1 MPIYTAPVED
11 MMFLFDKLRNNKNY
25 NEIEKYKEVNSELVK
40 NILDEAAKIN
50 QNIILP
56 LAKSGDENPTILEN
70 GVVRTPPGYKEAYA
84 KYIEDGWTSLSCDPK
99 YGGQG
104 MPKTVSAFFDE
115 MLSSASLSFKLYSEL
130 SIGAYNC
137 IHHHAKEEI
146 KDKYLPK
153 MVEGK
158 WSGTMCLTEPVCG
171 TDLGLLKTKA
181 VEQSDGTF
189 KISGQK
195 IFITSG
201 DHDLTENI
209 IHLVIARAT
218 DSPKGTK
225 GISLFLVPK
234 FKVNEDGSIGSKNG
248 ISTGSI
254 ESKMGVKG
262 SATCVLN
269 FDDAVGYMIG
279 PKNKG
284 LNAMF
289 TMMNLER
296 IVVGIQGLGISEIAY
311 QNSLAYAKERK
322 QGKSHKSQ
330 SDEII
335 NKIQKTIKKFLP
347 FDNDKADF
355 IIEHA
360 DIRKTLLNMKSIIE
374 GERALCF
381 WLSQQTEVSLN
392 HKDEKVRQEASDF
405 VSLMTPVVKTMFTDM
420 GMEITSDAMQIHGGY
435 GYTIDQGI
443 EQLYRDNRITP
454 IYEGTNSIQAID
466 LVFRKLVNKNGDII
480 DKYLDMIKSDCN
492 IGDEKIKPYGE
503 DFNIHIEILSNFTS
517 WIKEK
522 IQNSKDDASA
532 ACNDYLKALG
542 FVSIAHAWIKV
553 LEVSFKDY
561 DNNKDFYEDKIQTAK
576 FYFKR
581 VLPRV
586 ENHFKSATTGSDYIM
601 NFKFK

>member
-1 MPIYTAPVED
+1 MTD
-11 MMFLFDKLRNNKNY
+11 
-25 NEIEKYKEVNSELVK
+25 K
-40 NILDEAAKIN
+40 NILDEAAKLN

-56 LAKSGDENPTILEN
+56 LAKIGDENPTVLEN
-70 GVVRTPPGYKEAYA
+70 GVVRTPPGYREAYT
-84 KYIEDGWTSLSCDPK
+84 KFIEDGWTSLSCDPK

-137 IHHHAKEEI
+137 INHHASEEI
-146 KDKYLPK
+146 KNKYLPK
-153 MVEGK
+153 IVEGK

-181 VEQSDGTF
+181 EEQSNGSY
-189 KISGQK
+189 KINGQK

-234 FKVNEDGSIGSKNG
+234 FRVNEDGSLGPRNG

-254 ESKMGVKG
+254 ESKMGIKG

-269 FDDAVGYMIG
+269 FDDAEGYMIG

-284 LNAMF
+284 LNSMF

-296 IVVGIQGLGISEIAY
+296 IVVGIQGLGISETAY
-311 QNSLAYAKERK
+311 QNSLSYAKERK
-322 QGKSHKSQ
+322 QGKSNNSKST
-330 SDEII
+330 
-335 NKIQKTIKKFLP
+335 NG
-347 FDNDKADF
+347 ADY

-360 DIRKTLLNMKSIIE
+360 DIRKSLLNMKSIIE

-381 WLSQQTEVSLN
+381 WLSQQTEVSLYHN
-392 HKDEKVRQEASDF
+392 DEKIKKEASDF
-405 VSLMTPVVKTMFTDM
+405 VSLMTPVVKTMFTDL
-420 GMEITSDAMQIHGGY
+420 GMEITSDAMQVHGGY
-435 GYTIDQGI
+435 GYTKDQGI

-454 IYEGTNSIQAID
+454 IYEGTNSVQAID
-466 LVFRKLVNKNGDII
+466 LVFRKLINKNDDVI
-480 DKYLDMIKSDCN
+480 DKYINMIKKDIN
-492 IGDEKIKPYGE
+492 IENQKLKPFID
-503 DFNIHIEILSNFTS
+503 DFNNNLEILKTFTD
-517 WIKEK
+517 WIKDK
-522 IQNSKDDASA
+522 LQNSKDDASA
-532 ACNDYLKALG
+532 ACNDYLKTLG
-542 FVSIAHAWIKV
+542 FVSIAHSWIKV
-553 LEVSFKDY
+553 LEVCFKEY

-581 VLPRV
+581 VLPRA
-586 ENHFKSATTGSDYIM
+586 ESHFKTAISGSDYIM
-601 NFKFK
+601 NFKFN

>member
-1 MPIYTAPVED
+1 MPSYIAPVED
-11 MMFLFDKLRNNKNY
+11 MMFLFNKLRNNKKY

-40 NILDEAAKIN
+40 DILEEAAKIT
-50 QNIILP
+50 QNLILP
-56 LAKSGDENPTILEN
+56 LAKSGDDNPPILEN
-70 GVVRTPPGYKEAYA
+70 GVVRTSPGYKEAYE
-84 KYIEDGWTSLSCDPK
+84 KFIEDGWISLSCDPK

-115 MLSSASLSFKLYSEL
+115 MLSSTCLSFKLYSEL
-130 SIGAYNC
+130 TIGAYNC
-137 IHHHAKEEI
+137 ILKHGSDEI
-146 KDKYLPK
+146 KNKYLPK

-181 VEQSDGTF
+181 EEQSDGTY

-209 IHLVIARAT
+209 IHLVLARAT

-234 FKVNEDGSIGSKNG
+234 FNVKEDGTVGSRNAV
-248 ISTGSI
+248 STGSI
-254 ESKMGVKG
+254 EEKMGIKA

-284 LNAMF
+284 LNSMF

-296 IVVGIQGLGISEIAY
+296 IVVGIQGLGMSEIAY
-311 QNSLAYAKERK
+311 QNSLSYAKERK
-322 QGKSHKSQ
+322 QGKSNNTKS
-330 SDEII
+330 E
-335 NKIQKTIKKFLP
+335 NG
-347 FDNDKADF
+347 ADF
-355 IIEHA
+355 IIDHA
-360 DIRKTLLNMKSIIE
+360 DIRRSLLNMKSIIE

-392 HKDEKVRQEASDF
+392 HSDEKVKKEASDF
-405 VSLMTPVVKTMFTDM
+405 VSLMTPVVKSMFTDL
-420 GMEITSDAMQIHGGY
+420 GMEITSEAMQIHGGY
-435 GYTIDQGI
+435 GFTKDLGI

-454 IYEGTNSIQAID
+454 IYEGTNSVQAAD
-466 LVFRKLVNKNGDII
+466 LVFRKLVTKNGDII
-480 DKYLDMIKSDCN
+480 DKYLKLVKGEINIK
-492 IGDEKIKPYGE
+492 DEKMQLFTKQLDHYLDMLIK
-503 DFNIHIEILSNFTS
+503 FTD
-517 WIKEK
+517 WIKENIK
-522 IQNSKDDASA
+522 DSKDDVSA
-532 ACNDYLKALG
+532 ACNDYLKVLG
-542 FVSIAHAWIKV
+542 LVATAHAWIKV

-561 DNNKDFYEDKIQTAK
+561 ENNKDFYEDKIQTAN
-576 FYFKR
+576 FYFNR
-581 VLPRV
+581 VLPRA
-586 ENHFKSATTGSDYIM
+586 ESYFKAATTGSKYIM
-601 NFKFK
+601 DFKFN

>member
-1 MPIYTAPVED
+1 MPSYSAPVKD
-11 MMFLFDKLRNNKNY
+11 MMFLYEKLRDNKNY
-25 NEIEKYKEVNSELVK
+25 NDLERYNEVSSDLVK
-40 NILDEAAKIN
+40 DILEEAAKIN
-50 QNIILP
+50 QNLILP
-56 LAKSGDENPTILEN
+56 LAKIGDENPAVLEN
-70 GVVRTPPGYKEAYA
+70 GVVRTPPGYKEAYK

-137 IHHHAKEEI
+137 INHHATDEI

-153 MVEGK
+153 IVEGK

-181 VEQSDGTF
+181 VSQSDGTY
-189 KISGQK
+189 KITGQK

-209 IHLVIARAT
+209 VHLVLARST
-218 DSPKGTK
+218 DSPSGTK

-234 FKVNEDGSIGSKNG
+234 FLVNQDGSVGQRNG

-254 ESKMGVKG
+254 ETKMGIKG

-269 FDDAVGYMIG
+269 FDDATGYMIG
-279 PKNKG
+279 PKDKG

-322 QGKSHKSQ
+322 QGKTNNSKST
-330 SDEII
+330 
-335 NKIQKTIKKFLP
+335 NG
-347 FDNDKADF
+347 ADF
-355 IIEHA
+355 IIDHA
-360 DIRKTLLNMKSIIE
+360 DIRRTLLNMKSIIE

-381 WLSQQTEVSLN
+381 WLSQQTEVSL
-392 HKDEKVRQEASDF
+392 HHPDEKIKQEASDY
-405 VSLMTPVVKTMFTDM
+405 VSLMTPVVKSLFTDLA
-420 GMEITSDAMQIHGGY
+420 MEITSDAMQIHGGY
-435 GYTIDQGI
+435 GYTKDQGI

-454 IYEGTNSIQAID
+454 IYEGTNSVQAAD
-466 LVFRKLVNKNGDII
+466 LVFRKLINRNGDVIS
-480 DKYLDMIKSDCN
+480 KFLEMIKSECEN
-492 IGDEKIKPYGE
+492 KHEKVKSFTKDLTYYL
-503 DFNIHIEILSNFTS
+503 DILSKFTG
-517 WIKEK
+517 WIVDKSK
-522 IQNSKDDASA
+522 IEKDDVSA
-532 ACNDYLKALG
+532 AANDYLKSLG
-542 FVSIAHAWIKV
+542 YISIAFSWIKI
-553 LEVSFKDY
+553 LEISFKDY
-561 DNNKDFYEDKIQTAK
+561 EENKEFYSDKINTAK
-576 FYFKR
+576 FYFEK
-581 VLPRV
+581 VLPRA
-586 ENHFKSATTGSDYIM
+586 EYHYKSAVSGSSNIM
-601 NFKFK
+601 KFKFN

>member
-1 MPIYTAPVED
+1 MPSYIAPVDD
-11 MMFLFDKLRNNKNY
+11 MMFLFEKLRDNKNY
-25 NEIEKYKEVNSELVK
+25 NELEKYKDVSPELVK
-40 NILDEAAKIN
+40 DILEEAAKIN
-50 QNIILP
+50 QNLILP
-56 LAKSGDENPTILEN
+56 LAKAGDENPAILEN
-70 GVVRTPPGYKEAYA
+70 GVVRTPPGYKEAYQ

-104 MPKTVSAFFDE
+104 MPRTVSAFFDE
-115 MLSSASLSFKLYSEL
+115 MISSASLAFKLYSEL
-130 SIGAYNC
+130 TLGAYNC
-137 IHHHAKEEI
+137 IHHHATDEI
-146 KDKYLPK
+146 KNKYLPK

-181 VEQSDGTF
+181 VEQPDGTY
-189 KISGQK
+189 KITGQK

-234 FKVNEDGSIGSKNG
+234 FIVKEDGTVGSRNG

-254 ESKMGVKG
+254 ETKMGIKG

-269 FDDAVGYMIG
+269 FDEATGIMIG

-284 LNAMF
+284 LSQMF

-311 QNSLAYAKERK
+311 QNSLNYAKERK
-322 QGKSHKSQ
+322 QGKSNNNKS
-330 SDEII
+330 E
-335 NKIQKTIKKFLP
+335 NG
-347 FDNDKADF
+347 KADS

-392 HKDEKVRQEASDF
+392 HDDLKIKQEALDI
-405 VSLMTPVVKTMFTDM
+405 VSLMTPVVKSLFSDL
-420 GMEITSDAMQIHGGY
+420 GMEITSDAMQIFGGY
-435 GYTIDQGI
+435 GYTKDQGI

-454 IYEGTNSIQAID
+454 IYEGTNSVQAAD
-466 LVFRKLVNKNGDII
+466 LVFRKLSTKNGNIVDKFMNLIKSETNSDDEKMKPFVDTLNYNLGILKKFSDWTI
-480 DKYLDMIKSDCN
+480 DKIKTN
-492 IGDEKIKPYGE
+492 
-503 DFNIHIEILSNFTS
+503 
-517 WIKEK
+517 
-522 IQNSKDDASA
+522 KDDVSA
-532 ACNDYLKALG
+532 AANDYLKTLG
-542 FVSIAHAWIKV
+542 YISLAFSWVKV
-553 LEVSFKDY
+553 LTVSFKDFEE
-561 DNNKDFYEDKIQTAK
+561 NKKFHEDKINTAK
-576 FYFKR
+576 FYFEK
-581 VLPRV
+581 VLPRA
-586 ENHFKSATTGSDYIM
+586 EQHYKSAISGSSNIM
-601 NFKFK
+601 NFKFN

>member
-1 MPIYTAPVED
+1 MPNYTAPVED
-11 MMFLFDKLRNNKNY
+11 MMFLFEKLRNNKNY

-40 NILDEAAKIN
+40 DILVEAAKIN
-50 QNIILP
+50 ENLILP
-56 LAKSGDENPTILEN
+56 LAKSGDENPTVLEN
-70 GVVRTPPGYKEAYA
+70 GVVRTPPGYKEAYS

-137 IHHHAKEEI
+137 ISHHATEEI

-189 KISGQK
+189 KLSGQK

-209 IHLVIARAT
+209 IHLVIARAA
-218 DSPKGTK
+218 DSPAGTK

-234 FKVNEDGSIGSKNG
+234 FIVNEDGSVGARNG

-254 ESKMGVKG
+254 ESKMGIKG

-279 PKNKG
+279 SKNKG

-311 QNSLAYAKERK
+311 QNSLSYAKERK
-322 QGKSHKSQ
+322 QGKTNNTKST
-330 SDEII
+330 
-335 NKIQKTIKKFLP
+335 NG
-347 FDNDKADF
+347 ADF

-360 DIRKTLLNMKSIIE
+360 DIKKSLLNMKSIIE

-381 WLSQQTEVSLN
+381 WLSQQTEVSLY
-392 HKDEKVRQEASDF
+392 HPDEKVKQEASDF

-420 GMEITSDAMQIHGGY
+420 GMEITSEAMQVHGGY
-435 GYTIDQGI
+435 GYTKDQGI

-454 IYEGTNSIQAID
+454 IYEGTNSIQAAD

-480 DKYLDMIKSDCN
+480 DRYLELIKNDCN
-492 IGDEKIKPYGE
+492 TDNKKLKPFINE
-503 DFNIHIEILSNFTS
+503 LEIHLKILSNFSS

-542 FVSIAHAWIKV
+542 FVAIAHAWVKV

-561 DNNKDFYEDKIQTAK
+561 DQNKNFYEDKIQTAN

-586 ENHFKSATTGSDYIM
+586 ESHFKTATSGSDYIM
-601 NFKFK
+601 NFKFN

>member
-1 MPIYTAPVED
+1 MTTYSAPVED
-11 MMFLFDKLRNNKNY
+11 MMFLFEKLRDNKNY
-25 NEIEKYKEVNSELVK
+25 NELEKYKEVSPELVK
-40 NILDEAAKIN
+40 DILEEAAKIN
-50 QNIILP
+50 QNLILP
-56 LAKSGDENPTILEN
+56 LAKIGDESPAVLEN
-70 GVVRTPPGYKEAYA
+70 GVVRTPPGYKEAYQ

-137 IHHHAKEEI
+137 INHHASDEI
-146 KDKYLPK
+146 KNMYLPK

-181 VEQSDGTF
+181 EKQSDGTY
-189 KISGQK
+189 KITGQK

-201 DHDLTENI
+201 DQDLTENI

-218 DSPKGTK
+218 DSPAGTK

-234 FKVNEDGSIGSKNG
+234 FKVNEDGTVGQRNG

-254 ESKMGVKG
+254 ESKMGIKG

-269 FDDAVGYMIG
+269 FDQATGFMIG
-279 PKNKG
+279 KKDKG

-322 QGKSHKSQ
+322 QGKTNNTKST
-330 SDEII
+330 
-335 NKIQKTIKKFLP
+335 NG
-347 FDNDKADF
+347 ADF

-360 DIRKTLLNMKSIIE
+360 DIRRSLLNMKSIIE

-392 HKDEKVRQEASDF
+392 HPDEKIRQEASDF
-405 VSLMTPVVKTMFTDM
+405 VSLMTPVVKSLFTDL
-420 GMEITSDAMQIHGGY
+420 GMEITNDAMQIHGGY
-435 GYTIDQGI
+435 GYTKDQGI
-443 EQLYRDNRITP
+443 EQLFRDNRITP
-454 IYEGTNSIQAID
+454 IYEGTNSVQAAD
-466 LVFRKLVNKNGDII
+466 LVFRKLSNKNGNII
-480 DKYLDMIKSDCN
+480 NKFLDLIKSETDIN
-492 IGDEKIKPYGE
+492 NEKIKPFTK
-503 DFNIHIEILSNFTS
+503 DFAHYLSILTKFSE
-517 WIKEK
+517 WINEK
-522 IQNSKDDASA
+522 TKSDKDDVSA
-532 ACNDYLKALG
+532 AANDYLKTLG
-542 FVSIAHAWIKV
+542 FVSVAYAWIKV
-553 LEVSFKDY
+553 LDISFKNY
-561 DNNKDFYEDKIQTAK
+561 DENKNFYDDKINTAK
-576 FYFKR
+576 FYFDK
-581 VLPRV
+581 VLPRA
-586 ENHFKSATTGSDYIM
+586 EQHYKSAISGSSNIM
-601 NFKFK
+601 NFKFN

>member
-1 MPIYTAPVED
+1 MPTYNAPVED
-11 MMFLFDKLRNNKNY
+11 MLFLYEKLRDNKNY
-25 NEIEKYKEVNSELVK
+25 NEIDKYKEVTTDLVK
-40 NILDEAAKIN
+40 NILEEAAKIN
-50 QNIILP
+50 QNLILP
-56 LAKSGDENPTILEN
+56 LAKAGDENPTVLEN
-70 GVVRTPPGYKEAYA
+70 GVVRTPPGYKEAY
-84 KYIEDGWTSLSCDPK
+84 KKFIEDGWTSLSCDPK
-99 YGGQG
+99 FGGQG

-115 MLSSASLSFKLYSEL
+115 MLSSASLAFKLYSEL
-130 SIGAYNC
+130 TLGAYNC
-137 IHHHAKEEI
+137 INHHATDEI
-146 KDKYLPK
+146 KNKYLPK

-181 VEQSDGTF
+181 VEQSDGTY
-189 KISGQK
+189 KITGQK

-209 IHLVIARAT
+209 IHLVIARAS

-234 FKVNEDGSIGSKNG
+234 FIVKEDGSIGTRNG

-254 ESKMGVKG
+254 ETKMGIKG

-269 FDDAVGYMIG
+269 FDEATGYMIG

-284 LNAMF
+284 LSQMF

-311 QNSLAYAKERK
+311 QNSLIYAKERK
-322 QGKSHKSQ
+322 QGKSTKNQ
-330 SDEII
+330 SP
-335 NKIQKTIKKFLP
+335 NG
-347 FDNDKADF
+347 NADL

-392 HKDEKVRQEASDF
+392 HSDQKIKQDATDM
-405 VSLMTPVVKTMFTDM
+405 VSLMTPVVKSLFSDL
-420 GMEITSDAMQIHGGY
+420 GMEITSDAMQIYGGY
-435 GYTIDQGI
+435 GYTKDQGI

-454 IYEGTNSIQAID
+454 IYEGTNSVQAID
-466 LVFRKLVNKNGDII
+466 LVFRKLVNQNGDII
-480 DKYLDMIKSDCN
+480 DKYISMIK
-492 IGDEKIKPYGE
+492 GDLNKNNKDLSSFVAKLEIYIDKLSKFSSWMKDKIK
-503 DFNIHIEILSNFTS
+503 T
-517 WIKEK
+517 
-522 IQNSKDDASA
+522 SKDDANA
-532 ACNDYLKALG
+532 ASNDYLRVLG
-542 FVSIAHAWIKV
+542 YVAIGYSWLKV
-553 LEVSFKDY
+553 LEVSYKDY
-561 DNNKDFYEDKIQTAK
+561 LNNKDFYEDKIQTAN
-576 FYFKR
+576 FYFNR

-586 ENHFKSATTGSDYIM
+586 ESHYLSATTGSKYIM
-601 NFKFK
+601 DFKFN

>member
-1 MPIYTAPVED
+1 MPSYTAPVDD
-11 MMFLFDKLRNNKNY
+11 MMFLFEKLRNNQKY
-25 NEIEKYKEVNSELVK
+25 NELEKYKEVTTDLVK
-40 NILDEAAKIN
+40 DILQEAAKIN
-50 QNIILP
+50 QNLILP
-56 LAKSGDENPTILEN
+56 LAKAGDENPAVLEN
-70 GVVRTPPGYKEAYA
+70 GVVRTPPGYKEAYK

-137 IHHHAKEEI
+137 INHHATDDI
-146 KDKYLPK
+146 KNKYLPK
-153 MVEGK
+153 IVEGK

-171 TDLGLLKTKA
+171 TDLGLLRTKA
-181 VEQSDGTF
+181 RKQTDGTY

-209 IHLVIARAT
+209 IHLVLARAD
-218 DSPKGTK
+218 DSPAGTK

-234 FKVNEDGSIGSKNG
+234 FVVKDDGTIGPRNG

-254 ESKMGVKG
+254 ETKMGIKG

-269 FDDAVGYMIG
+269 FDEATGYMIG
-279 PKNKG
+279 AKEKG
-284 LNAMF
+284 LSAMF

-311 QNSLAYAKERK
+311 QNSLTYAKERK
-322 QGKSHKSQ
+322 QGKSNNSNSK
-330 SDEII
+330 
-335 NKIQKTIKKFLP
+335 NG
-347 FDNDKADF
+347 ADF

-360 DIRKTLLNMKSIIE
+360 DIRRTLLNMKSIIE

-392 HKDEKVRQEASDF
+392 HPDEKTRQEASDY
-405 VSLMTPVVKTMFTDM
+405 VSLMTPVVKSLFTDLA
-420 GMEITSDAMQIHGGY
+420 MEITSDAMQIHGGY
-435 GYTIDQGI
+435 GYTKDQGI

-454 IYEGTNSIQAID
+454 IYEGTNSVQASD
-466 LVFRKLVNKNGDII
+466 LVFRKLSNKNGNII
-480 DKYLDMIKSDCN
+480 NKFLDQVKSECETDN
-492 IGDEKIKPYGE
+492 EKIKPFLSE
-503 DFNIHIEILSNFTS
+503 FNKNLDTLKKFSDWMTD
-517 WIKEK
+517 KATT
-522 IQNSKDDASA
+522 SKDDVSA
-532 ACNDYLKALG
+532 AANDYLKTLG
-542 FVSIAHAWIKV
+542 YVSIAYAWIKV

-561 DNNKDFYEDKIQTAK
+561 EENKNFYNDKIDTAR
-576 FYFKR
+576 FYFDK
-581 VLPRV
+581 VLPRA
-586 ENHFKSATTGSDYIM
+586 EHHYKSAISGSSNIM
-601 NFKFK
+601 NFKFN

>member
-1 MPIYTAPVED
+1 MTTYTAPVED
-11 MMFLFDKLRNNKNY
+11 MMFLYEKLRNNKSY
-25 NEIEKYKEVNSELVK
+25 NELEKYKDVTPDLVK
-40 NILDEAAKIN
+40 NILEEAAKIN
-50 QNIILP
+50 QNMILP
-56 LAKSGDENPTILEN
+56 LAKVGDEQPAILEN
-70 GVVRTPPGYKEAYA
+70 GVVRTPPGYKEAYK

-137 IHHHAKEEI
+137 INHHATNEV

-158 WSGTMCLTEPVCG
+158 WSGTMCLTEPICG

-181 VEQSDGTF
+181 VEQSDGTY
-189 KISGQK
+189 KLSGQK

-209 IHLVIARAT
+209 IHLVIARST
-218 DSPKGTK
+218 DSPSGTR

-234 FKVNEDGSIGSKNG
+234 YIVNDDGSLGPRNG

-254 ESKMGVKG
+254 ESKMGIKG

-284 LNAMF
+284 LNSMF

-311 QNSLAYAKERK
+311 QNSLMYSKERK
-322 QGKSHKSQ
+322 QGKSNN
-330 SDEII
+330 
-335 NKIQKTIKKFLP
+335 NKTS
-347 FDNDKADF
+347 NGSADF

-360 DIRKTLLNMKSIIE
+360 DIRRSLLNMKSIIE

-392 HKDEKVRQEASDF
+392 HENKKIKQEAADF
-405 VSLMTPVVKTMFTDM
+405 VSLMTPVVKALFTDM
-420 GMEITSDAMQIHGGY
+420 GSEITSEAMQIFGGY
-435 GYTIDQGI
+435 GYTKDQGI

-454 IYEGTNSIQAID
+454 IYEGTNSVQAID

-480 DKYLDMIKSDCN
+480 DRYINMVKKEMEIN
-492 IGDEKIKPYGE
+492 NNEKIAP
-503 DFNIHIEILSNFTS
+503 FITILDTYLEKLSSFTS
-517 WIKEK
+517 WVKDK
-522 IQNSKDDASA
+522 IQNSKDDANA
-532 ACNDYLKALG
+532 ASNDYLKVLG
-542 FVSIAHAWIKV
+542 LVAVGYSWLKV
-553 LEVSFKDY
+553 LQVSFEDY
-561 DNNKDFYEDKIQTAK
+561 DNNKNFYEDKIQTAN
-576 FYFKR
+576 FFFQR
-581 VLPRV
+581 VLPRIDT
-586 ENHFKSATTGSDYIM
+586 HCSSAMSGSRYIM
-601 NFKFK
+601 DFKFN

>member
-1 MPIYTAPVED
+1 MPIYIAPVED

-40 NILDEAAKIN
+40 DILEEAAKIN

-70 GVVRTPPGYKEAYA
+70 GVVRTPPGYKEAY
-84 KYIEDGWTSLSCDPK
+84 KKFIEDGWTSLSCDPK

-137 IHHHAKEEI
+137 ILRHATDSI
-146 KDKYLPK
+146 KKKFLPK

-181 VEQSDGTF
+181 VEQTDGTY
-189 KISGQK
+189 KLSGQK

-209 IHLVIARAT
+209 IHLVIARSS
-218 DSPKGTK
+218 DSPPGTK

-234 FKVNEDGSIGSKNG
+234 FLVKDDGSIGSKNG
-248 ISTGSI
+248 VSTGSI
-254 ESKMGVKG
+254 ESKMGIKG

-269 FDDAVGYMIG
+269 FDEAIGYMIG

-284 LNAMF
+284 LNSMF

-311 QNSLAYAKERK
+311 QNSLSYAKERK
-322 QGKSHKSQ
+322 QGKANNSKS
-330 SDEII
+330 S
-335 NKIQKTIKKFLP
+335 NG
-347 FDNDKADF
+347 ADF

-360 DIRKTLLNMKSIIE
+360 DIKKSLLNMKSIIE

-392 HKDEKVRQEASDF
+392 HQDEKVRQEASDF

-420 GMEITSDAMQIHGGY
+420 GMEITSEAMQVYGGY
-435 GYTIDQGI
+435 GYTKDQGI

-454 IYEGTNSIQAID
+454 IYEGTNSVQAAD
-466 LVFRKLVNKNGDII
+466 LVFRKLTNKGGDII
-480 DKYLDMIKSDCN
+480 NKYLDMIKNDCSTEN
-492 IGDEKIKPYGE
+492 EKIKPFTKE
-503 DFNIHIEILSNFTS
+503 LNDHIEILFSFTA

-542 FVSIAHAWIKV
+542 FVSIAHSWIKV

-561 DNNKDFYEDKIQTAK
+561 NNNKNFYEDKIQTAK

-581 VLPRV
+581 VLPRA
-586 ENHFKSATTGSDYIM
+586 ENHFKIATTGSDYIM
-601 NFKFK
+601 NFKFN

>member
-1 MPIYTAPVED
+1 MPNYTAPVED

-40 NILDEAAKIN
+40 DILVEAAKIN
-50 QNIILP
+50 ENLILP
-56 LAKSGDENPTILEN
+56 LAKSGDENPSVLEN
-70 GVVRTPPGYKEAYA
+70 GVVRTPPGYKEAYT

-137 IHHHAKEEI
+137 IKHHATDVI

-153 MVEGK
+153 IVEGK

-181 VEQSDGTF
+181 EEQPDGTY

-201 DHDLTENI
+201 DQDLTENI

-218 DSPKGTK
+218 DSPAGTK

-234 FKVNEDGSIGSKNG
+234 FIVNEDSSIGSRNG
-248 ISTGSI
+248 VSTGSI
-254 ESKMGVKG
+254 ESKMGIKG

-269 FDDAVGYMIG
+269 FDGATGYMIG

-284 LNAMF
+284 LSSMF

-311 QNSLAYAKERK
+311 QNSLSYAQERK
-322 QGKSHKSQ
+322 QGKTNYSKS
-330 SDEII
+330 E
-335 NKIQKTIKKFLP
+335 NG
-347 FDNDKADF
+347 ADY

-360 DIRKTLLNMKSIIE
+360 DIRKSLLNMKSIIE

-381 WLSQQTEVSLN
+381 WLSQQTEVSLY
-392 HKDEKVRQEASDF
+392 HPDEKVKQEASDL

-435 GYTIDQGI
+435 GYTKDQGI

-454 IYEGTNSIQAID
+454 IYEGTNSVQAAD

-480 DKYLDMIKSDCN
+480 NKYLELIKNDCN
-492 IGDEKIKPYGE
+492 IENEKLKPFIE
-503 DFNIHIEILSNFTS
+503 ELKIHLEILSKFTT

-522 IQNSKDDASA
+522 TQNSKDDASA

-561 DNNKDFYEDKIQTAK
+561 EQNKNFYNDKIQTAN

-581 VLPRV
+581 VLPRA
-586 ENHFKSATTGSDYIM
+586 ESHFKTATSGSDYIM
-601 NFKFK
+601 NFKFN

>member
-1 MPIYTAPVED
+1 MPTYIAPVED

-25 NEIEKYKEVNSELVK
+25 NEIEKYKEINSELVK
-40 NILDEAAKIN
+40 DILEEAAKIN

-70 GVVRTPPGYKEAYA
+70 GVVRTPPGYKEAYT
-84 KYIEDGWTSLSCDPK
+84 KFIEDGWTSLSCDPK

-104 MPKTVSAFFDE
+104 MPRTVSAFFDE
-115 MLSSASLSFKLYSEL
+115 MISSASLSFKLYSEL
-130 SIGAYNC
+130 TLGAYNC
-137 IHHHAKEEI
+137 INHHGSDVI
-146 KDKYLPK
+146 KNKFLPK
-153 MVEGK
+153 MVQGK

-181 VEQSDGTF
+181 IEQSDGTY
-189 KISGQK
+189 KLSGQK

-209 IHLVIARAT
+209 IHLVIARAA
-218 DSPKGTK
+218 DSPPGTK

-234 FKVNEDGSIGSKNG
+234 FIVNEDGSIGPRNG

-254 ESKMGVKG
+254 ESKMGIKG

-284 LNAMF
+284 LNSMF

-311 QNSLAYAKERK
+311 QNSLSYAKERK
-322 QGKSHKSQ
+322 QGKANNSKS
-330 SDEII
+330 S
-335 NKIQKTIKKFLP
+335 NG
-347 FDNDKADF
+347 ADF

-360 DIRKTLLNMKSIIE
+360 DIRKSLLNMKSIIE

-392 HKDEKVRQEASDF
+392 HQDEKVRQEASDL

-420 GMEITSDAMQIHGGY
+420 GMEITSEAMQVYGGY
-435 GYTIDQGI
+435 GYTKDQGI

-454 IYEGTNSIQAID
+454 IYEGTNSVQAAD

-480 DKYLDMIKSDCN
+480 NKYLDMIKNDCDTEN
-492 IGDEKIKPYGE
+492 KKIKPFAKE
-503 DFNIHIEILSNFTS
+503 LNDQIEILSNFTT

-532 ACNDYLKALG
+532 ACYDYLKALG
-542 FVSIAHAWIKV
+542 FVSIAYAWIKV

-561 DNNKDFYEDKIQTAK
+561 DNNKNFYEDKIQTAN

-581 VLPRV
+581 VLPRA
-586 ENHFKSATTGSDYIM
+586 ENHFKTATTGSDYIM
-601 NFKFK
+601 NFKFN

>member
-1 MPIYTAPVED
+1 MPTYTAPIDD
-11 MMFLFDKLRNNKNY
+11 MMFLFNKLRNNKNY
-25 NEIEKYKEVNSELVK
+25 NEIEQYKEISSELVK
-40 NILDEAAKIN
+40 DILEEAAKIN

-70 GVVRTPPGYKEAYA
+70 GVVRTPPGYKEAYT
-84 KYIEDGWTSLSCDPK
+84 KFIEDGWTSLSCDPK

-104 MPKTVSAFFDE
+104 MPRTVSAFFDE
-115 MLSSASLSFKLYSEL
+115 MISSASLSFKLYSEL
-130 SIGAYNC
+130 TLGAYNC
-137 IHHHAKEEI
+137 INHHGSDVI
-146 KDKYLPK
+146 KNKFLPK
-153 MVEGK
+153 MVQGK

-181 VEQSDGTF
+181 IEQSDGTY
-189 KISGQK
+189 KLSGQK

-209 IHLVIARAT
+209 IHLVIARVT
-218 DSPKGTK
+218 DSPAGTK

-234 FKVNEDGSIGSKNG
+234 FIVNEDGSIGSRNG

-254 ESKMGVKG
+254 ESKMGIKG

-269 FDDAVGYMIG
+269 FDQAIGYMIG

-284 LNAMF
+284 LNSMF

-311 QNSLAYAKERK
+311 QNSLSYAKERK
-322 QGKSHKSQ
+322 QGKANNSKS
-330 SDEII
+330 S
-335 NKIQKTIKKFLP
+335 NG
-347 FDNDKADF
+347 ADF

-360 DIRKTLLNMKSIIE
+360 DIRKSLLNMKSIIE

-392 HKDEKVRQEASDF
+392 HQDEKVRQEASDL

-420 GMEITSDAMQIHGGY
+420 GMEITSEAMQVYGGY
-435 GYTIDQGI
+435 GYTKDQGI

-454 IYEGTNSIQAID
+454 IYEGTNSVQAAD

-480 DKYLDMIKSDCN
+480 NKYLDMIKNDCDTEN
-492 IGDEKIKPYGE
+492 KKIKPFAKE
-503 DFNIHIEILSNFTS
+503 LNDQIEILSNFTT

-522 IQNSKDDASA
+522 TQNSKDDASA
-532 ACNDYLKALG
+532 ACYDYLKALG
-542 FVSIAHAWIKV
+542 FVSIAYAWIKV

-561 DNNKDFYEDKIQTAK
+561 DNNKNFYEDKIQTAN

-581 VLPRV
+581 VLPRA
-586 ENHFKSATTGSDYIM
+586 ENHFKTATTGSDYIM
-601 NFKFK
+601 NFKFN

>member
-1 MPIYTAPVED
+1 MPNYTAPVED
-11 MMFLFDKLRNNKNY
+11 MMFLFDKLRNNKSY

-40 NILDEAAKIN
+40 DILVEAAKIN
-50 QNIILP
+50 ENLILP

-70 GVVRTPPGYKEAYA
+70 GVVRTPPGYKEAYK
-84 KYIEDGWTSLSCDPK
+84 KYIDDGWTSLSCDPK

-104 MPKTVSAFFDE
+104 MPKTVSGFFDE

-137 IHHHAKEEI
+137 IKHHATDEL

-153 MVEGK
+153 IVEGK

-181 VEQSDGTF
+181 LEQSDGTY

-209 IHLVIARAT
+209 IHLVIARAP
-218 DSPKGTK
+218 DSPAGTK

-234 FKVNEDGSIGSKNG
+234 FKVNEDGSIGQRNG

-254 ESKMGVKG
+254 ESKMGIKG

-269 FDDAVGYMIG
+269 FDEAIGYMIG

-284 LNAMF
+284 LSSMF

-311 QNSLAYAKERK
+311 QNSLSYAKERK
-322 QGKSHKSQ
+322 QGKTNYSKS
-330 SDEII
+330 E
-335 NKIQKTIKKFLP
+335 NG
-347 FDNDKADF
+347 ADY

-360 DIRKTLLNMKSIIE
+360 DIRKSLLNMKSIIE

-392 HKDEKVRQEASDF
+392 HPNNEIRQEASDL
-405 VSLMTPVVKTMFTDM
+405 VSLMTPVVKSMFTDM

-435 GYTIDQGI
+435 GYTKDQGI

-454 IYEGTNSIQAID
+454 IYEGTNSVQAAD
-466 LVFRKLVNKNGDII
+466 LVFRKLSNKNGNII
-480 DKYLDMIKSDCN
+480 NKYLDLVKAECN
-492 IGDEKIKPYGE
+492 IDIEGIKPFVDDLNKYLE
-503 DFNIHIEILSNFTS
+503 TLKIFTS
-517 WIKEK
+517 WIEIGMKDK
-522 IQNSKDDASA
+522 KDDVSA
-532 ACNDYLKALG
+532 ACNDYLKILG
-542 FVSIAHAWIKV
+542 LVATAHSWIKV
-553 LEVSFKDY
+553 LEVSFQDY
-561 DNNKDFYEDKIQTAK
+561 ENNKDFYEDKIQTAH

-581 VLPRV
+581 VLPRIDS
-586 ENHFKSATTGSDYIM
+586 HFKAATTGSDYIM
-601 NFKFK
+601 NFKFN

>member
-1 MPIYTAPVED
+1 MPNYTAPVED

-25 NEIEKYKEVNSELVK
+25 NDLEKYKEVNSELVK
-40 NILDEAAKIN
+40 DILEEAAKIN
-50 QNIILP
+50 QNLILP
-56 LAKSGDENPTILEN
+56 LAKSGDENPTVLEN
-70 GVVRTPPGYKEAYA
+70 GVVRTPPGYKEAYS

-137 IHHHAKEEI
+137 ISHHATDEI
-146 KDKYLPK
+146 KEKYLPK

-181 VEQSDGTF
+181 IEQSDGTF
-189 KISGQK
+189 KLSGQK

-201 DHDLTENI
+201 DQDLTENI
-209 IHLVIARAT
+209 IHLVIARVA
-218 DSPKGTK
+218 DSPVGTK

-234 FKVNEDGSIGSKNG
+234 FLVNEDGSIGVRNG
-248 ISTGSI
+248 VSTGSI
-254 ESKMGVKG
+254 ESKMGIKG

-269 FDDAVGYMIG
+269 FDDATGYMIG

-311 QNSLAYAKERK
+311 QNSLSYAKERK
-322 QGKSHKSQ
+322 QGKTNNTKST
-330 SDEII
+330 
-335 NKIQKTIKKFLP
+335 NG
-347 FDNDKADF
+347 ADF

-360 DIRKTLLNMKSIIE
+360 DIRKSLLNMKSIIE

-381 WLSQQTEVSLN
+381 WLSQQTEVSLY
-392 HKDEKVRQEASDF
+392 HPDEKIKQEASDL
-405 VSLMTPVVKTMFTDM
+405 VSLMTPVVKTMFSDM
-420 GMEITSDAMQIHGGY
+420 GMEITSEAMQVHGGY
-435 GYTIDQGI
+435 GYTKDQGI

-454 IYEGTNSIQAID
+454 IYEGTNSIQAAD

-480 DKYLDMIKSDCN
+480 NKYLELIKNDCSN
-492 IGDEKIKPYGE
+492 ESEKLKPFIKE
-503 DFNIHIEILSNFTS
+503 LKTHLEILSTFTV

-522 IQNSKDDASA
+522 VQNSKDDASA

-561 DNNKDFYEDKIQTAK
+561 EQNKDFYEDKIQTAN

-581 VLPRV
+581 VLPRA
-586 ENHFKSATTGSDYIM
+586 ESHFKTATSGSDYIM
-601 NFKFK
+601 NFKFS

>member
-1 MPIYTAPVED
+1 MPSYIAPVED
-11 MMFLFDKLRNNKNY
+11 MMFLFEKLRDNKNY
-25 NEIEKYKEVNSELVK
+25 NELEKYKEVNSELVK
-40 NILDEAAKIN
+40 DILEEAAKIN
-50 QNIILP
+50 QNLILP
-56 LAKSGDENPTILEN
+56 LAKVGDENPAILEN
-70 GVVRTPPGYKEAYA
+70 GVVRTPPGYKEAYQ

-137 IHHHAKEEI
+137 INHHASDEI
-146 KDKYLPK
+146 KNKYLPK
-153 MVEGK
+153 IVEGK

-181 VEQSDGTF
+181 EKQIDGTY

-201 DHDLTENI
+201 DQDLTENI

-218 DSPKGTK
+218 DSPAGTK

-234 FKVNEDGSIGSKNG
+234 FIVNEDGSIGSRNG
-248 ISTGSI
+248 ILTGSI
-254 ESKMGVKG
+254 ETKMGIKG

-269 FDDAVGYMIG
+269 FDKATGYMIG
-279 PKNKG
+279 KKDKG

-322 QGKSHKSQ
+322 QGKTNNTKSP
-330 SDEII
+330 
-335 NKIQKTIKKFLP
+335 NG
-347 FDNDKADF
+347 ADF

-360 DIRKTLLNMKSIIE
+360 DIRRSLLNMKSIIE

-392 HKDEKVRQEASDF
+392 HPDEKVRQEASDF
-405 VSLMTPVVKTMFTDM
+405 VSLMTPVVKSLFTDLA
-420 GMEITSDAMQIHGGY
+420 MEITNDAMQIHGGY
-435 GYTIDQGI
+435 GYTKDQGI

-454 IYEGTNSIQAID
+454 IYEGTNSIQAAD
-466 LVFRKLVNKNGDII
+466 LVFRKLSNKNGNII
-480 DKYLDMIKSDCN
+480 NKFLDLIKSETN
-492 IGDEKIKPYGE
+492 SNNEKIKPFTDE
-503 DFNIHIEILSNFTS
+503 FNHYLNILTKFSEWTIEKAKTDKNDVS
-517 WIKEK
+517 
-522 IQNSKDDASA
+522 ASA
-532 ACNDYLKALG
+532 NDYLKTLG
-542 FVSIAHAWIKV
+542 YISVAYAWIKV

-561 DNNKDFYEDKIQTAK
+561 EENKKFYDDKINTAK
-576 FYFKR
+576 FYFDK
-581 VLPRV
+581 VLPRA
-586 ENHFKSATTGSDYIM
+586 ELHYKSAISGSSNIM
-601 NFKFK
+601 NFKFN